1 MLKKIQQIYK
11 YLFPRRQ
18 LLIRQDGEIKY
29 ISASARLQFS
39 FVLALGVCIIWL
51 AFSSLEYF
59 TLNDKISLTKN
70 ELGESRNSLNQLS
83 LTYQEK
89 QNALVLKL
97 EQVEK
102 QQKFLQNILDSMPSA
117 LTEKKTNP
125 TNSDIKSSE
134 IINTEL
140 KVGNEK
146 STVKSS
152 QQTDVLLGSIE
163 SVKVR
168 LENITNLQVSNQ
180 VQLAYQISQRQQVLT
195 NAVLI
200 TGVPPDML
208 LENMTRQ
215 AQGGPLGDLAL
226 GSMSDDNQ
234 GLLSKLVSLLNLEEA
249 LSNVPISFPAKK
261 YYISSG
267 FGIRSDPMMTSPAMH
282 KGIDMA
288 GWPKTKIYSPA
299 NGIVRRAGRNGS
311 YGIFIEIDH
320 ENGFRTRYGHLHSL
334 KVKKGQ
340 QVDKNDIIGLM
351 GSTGRS
357 TGTHLHYEVI
367 FDGKQINPVKLIK
380 VLTDVL

>member
-1 MLKKIQQIYK
+1 MLKKTQQIYK

-39 FVLALGVCIIWL
+39 LVIALGVCLVWL

-70 ELGESRNSLNQLS
+70 KLGESRNSLNQLS

-102 QQKFLQNILDSMPSA
+102 QQKFLQNILDSMSLVLP
-117 LTEKKTNP
+117 EKNTSQTSP
-125 TNSDIKSSE
+125 DIKSSE

-140 KVGNEK
+140 KIGSDK
-146 STVKSS
+146 PIAKSS
-152 QQTDVLLGSIE
+152 QQTDVVLDSIE
-163 SVKVR
+163 SVKIR
-168 LENITNLQVSNQ
+168 LENIINYQVSSR
-180 VQLAYQISQRQQVLT
+180 VQLAQQISHRQQTLT
-195 NAVLI
+195 NAVLS
-200 TGVPPDML
+200 TGISPDML

-215 AQGGPLGDLAL
+215 AQGGPLGDLTL
-226 GSMSDDNQ
+226 DTMSAENE
-234 GLLSKLVSLLNLEEA
+234 GLLNRLVSLLNLEEA
-249 LSNVPISFPAKK
+249 LSNVPRAFPAKK
-261 YYISSG
+261 YYISSR
-267 FGIRSDPMMTSPAMH
+267 FGIRSDPMMTRPAMH

-320 ENGFRTRYGHLHSL
+320 KNGFTTRYGHLHST

-340 QVDKNDIIGLM
+340 QVDKDDIIGLM

-367 FDGKQINPVKLIK
+367 FDKKQINPVKLIRA
-380 VLTDVL
+380 LTDVL

>member
-1 MLKKIQQIYK
+1 MLKKIQKIYK
-11 YLFPRRQ
+11 YLFPHRQ
-18 LLIRQDGEIKY
+18 LLIRQDGEMKY

-39 FVLALGVCIIWL
+39 FVLVLGVCIIWL

-70 ELGESRNSLNQLS
+70 ELGESRNSLSELS

-102 QQKFLQNILDSMPSA
+102 QQKFLQNILDSMPSV
-117 LTEKKTNP
+117 LIEKNANP
-125 TNSDIKSSE
+125 TSPDKKSSE
-134 IINTEL
+134 IINAEL
-140 KVGNEK
+140 KIGSEK

-152 QQTDVLLGSIE
+152 QQTDVVLDSIE
-163 SVKVR
+163 NVKVR
-168 LENITNLQVSNQ
+168 LENITKFQLSSQE
-180 VQLAYQISQRQQVLT
+180 QLAQQIIQRQQALT
-195 NAVLI
+195 NAVLS
-200 TGVPPDML
+200 TGISPDML
-208 LENMTRQ
+208 LENMTKQ
-215 AQGGPLGDLAL
+215 AQGGPLGDLTLDYLPAN
-226 GSMSDDNQ
+226 NQ
-234 GLLSKLVSLLNLEEA
+234 SLLNKLISLLNIEEA

-261 YYISSG
+261 YYLSSR
-267 FGIRSDPMMTSPAMH
+267 FGIRSDPMMTRPAMH

-299 NGIVRRAGRNGS
+299 NGIVSRAGRNGS

-320 ENGFRTRYGHLHSL
+320 KNGFTTRYGHLHSI

-340 QVDKNDIIGLM
+340 QVDKDDIIGLM

-367 FDGKQINPVKLIK
+367 FDKQQINPVKLIRA
-380 VLTDVL
+380 LTDVL